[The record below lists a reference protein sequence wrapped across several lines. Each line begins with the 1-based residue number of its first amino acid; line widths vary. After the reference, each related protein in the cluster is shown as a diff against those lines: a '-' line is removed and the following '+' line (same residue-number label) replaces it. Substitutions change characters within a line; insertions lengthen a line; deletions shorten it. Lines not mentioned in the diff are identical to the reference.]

1 MTWLLRQRFTM
12 SWFVLLTSHG
22 LFGYLSLVGTDA
34 LRQTIA
40 AGLSA
45 EVMTVL
51 GAYFAV
57 KHLETKTQGQP
68 NAPRE
73 PKAND

>member
-1 MTWLLRQRFTM
+1 MTWLLKQRFI
-12 SWFVLLTSHG
+12 LLTSHG
-22 LFGYLSLVGTDA
+22 LFAYMSLIGTDA

-45 EVMTVL
+45 EVMTIL
-51 GAYFAV
+51 GAYFTV
-57 KHLETKTQGQP
+57 KHLETKAQAQA